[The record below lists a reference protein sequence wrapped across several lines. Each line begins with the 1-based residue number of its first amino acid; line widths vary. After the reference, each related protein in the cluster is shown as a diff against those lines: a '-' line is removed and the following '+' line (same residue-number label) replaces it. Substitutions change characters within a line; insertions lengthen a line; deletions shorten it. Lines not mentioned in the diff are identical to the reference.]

1 MAVQGSVRC
10 CIALLSTALRASSR
24 RALPSN
30 VVSISLYPISL
41 HGFLVAPFGG
51 RGESDSREVRGG
63 TDGETDPPF
72 STVMVTCP
80 PLAQHNLKPNAKMES
95 TSSNA
100 TQFRQRQWMYL
111 GPIAA
116 TPLAHISV
124 TLYRDAKTQKQRQ
137 LILGVGIIGSTVMTL
152 GMRLYLLSH
161 SGYPGQDNS
170 DVIQS
175 RIVEAKTEEE
185 RRAITDPSMG
195 RIMKDMM
202 RGFG

>member
-10 CIALLSTALRASSR
+10 CIALL
-24 RALPSN
+24 ALPCEHQ
-30 VVSISLYPISL
+30 VGEHCLQMLCPSLYIRYPFT
-41 HGFLVAPFGG
+41 GFLLPRSGAEENRTLGKSLEG
-51 RGESDSREVRGG
+51 RTERQFLRSVI
-63 TDGETDPPF
+63 
-72 STVMVTCP
+72 VTCH
-80 PLAQHNLKPNAKMES
+80 PLAEHNLKPDAKMES

-124 TLYRDAKTQKQRQ
+124 TLYREAKTQKQRQ